1 MTNTKKLLRDCQKG
15 KPKAQRMLYEQYKQ
29 QLINLAMRY
38 ADSKASAEDIFQD
51 AFVKIF
57 KNIETV
63 KEPDSLF
70 FWIRKVV
77 IHTAI
82 NHYKKEK
89 SRLFHE
95 DIDEVQE
102 LISDNTDILNQI
114 SADELLSMVN
124 EMPDGY
130 RIVFNLY
137 VMDGFKH
144 HEIAEILNVSENT
157 SKTQLRKA
165 RLHLQKKIQTS
176 NQIKYAI

>member
-1 MTNTKKLLRDCQKG
+1 
-15 KPKAQRMLYEQYKQ
+15 MLYEQYKQ

-38 ADSKASAEDIFQD
+38 ADSRASAEDIFQD

-57 KNIETV
+57 NNIKSV
-63 KEPDSLF
+63 KEPEALF

-89 SRLFHE
+89 NRMFHE
-95 DIDEVQE
+95 DIDDVQE
-102 LISDNTDILNQI
+102 SMTDNFDALSQI
-114 SADELLSMVN
+114 NANELLSMVN

-130 RIVFNLY
+130 RLVFNLY

-144 HEIAEILNVSENT
+144 HEIAEALGISENT

-165 RLHLQKKIQTS
+165 RLHLQKRIQTS
-176 NQIKYAI
+176 NQINTLYYSCHLI